1 MNNGTTA
8 EVISQFDKISKL
20 KDVWDHNQH
29 YQKYLLSAIN
39 DCDLALDIGCG
50 TGEFSRELSKY
61 AKIVIGIDVSKE
73 MVDRAIAL
81 TNNSS
86 TKYYCIDFDTYF
98 NQTDEN
104 YDLIVCIAALHHMDE
119 RNALLKMKQKLNMNG
134 IICIID
140 LYQNDTIKD
149 YLISIIASII
159 NPIMM
164 LIKRGRISV
173 TKEER
178 EAWKYHFQ
186 YDKYKTIKEIKDIAR
201 NTFGKYEFK
210 QHLFW
215 RYSIIYKKT

>member
-1 MNNGTTA
+1 MGLEN
-8 EVISQFDKISKL
+8 
-20 KDVWDHNQH
+20 
-29 YQKYLLSAIN
+29 
-39 DCDLALDIGCG
+39 
-50 TGEFSRELSKY
+50 FSREIIEIRKNCNWC
-61 AKIVIGIDVSKE
+61 IDVSKE

-178 EAWKYHFQ
+178 EA
-186 YDKYKTIKEIKDIAR
+186 
-201 NTFGKYEFK
+201 
-210 QHLFW
+210 
-215 RYSIIYKKT
+215 